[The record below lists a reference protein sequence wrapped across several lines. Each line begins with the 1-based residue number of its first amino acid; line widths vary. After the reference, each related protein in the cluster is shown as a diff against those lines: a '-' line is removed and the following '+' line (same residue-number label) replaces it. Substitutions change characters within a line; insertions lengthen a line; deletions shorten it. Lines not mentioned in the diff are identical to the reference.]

1 MCQSPFTGLNLAAP
15 FLPKCAHL
23 SASAIAGLQFAWR
36 FNHFLPNR
44 SSIASFTAL
53 AASVAPRLRS
63 LFRTQSLAS
72 PVVMSPLLLGLTRS
86 SLCKMESYLSKF
98 STGECRKDVSFANWA
113 AKESMYGHIK
123 EDGITVSSDEDDHAN
138 ILSPTKA
145 MAKYLQTL
153 KRVQRDRCRPR
164 VGFAQELH
172 VLGEREAL
180 WRI

>member
-1 MCQSPFTGLNLAAP
+1 
-15 FLPKCAHL
+15 
-23 SASAIAGLQFAWR
+23 
-36 FNHFLPNR
+36 
-44 SSIASFTAL
+44 
-53 AASVAPRLRS
+53 
-63 LFRTQSLAS
+63 
-72 PVVMSPLLLGLTRS
+72 
-86 SLCKMESYLSKF
+86 
-98 STGECRKDVSFANWA
+98 
-113 AKESMYGHIK
+113 MYGHIK

-138 ILSPTKA
+138 ILSSTKA